1 MSRCNFTCPA
11 KNLKELKSHYTL
23 RHFKQHFTEPQGE
36 KPPRIPVEVEPKKGL
51 RCEMC
56 TKKKKDGGAVGKEAV
71 VYVKGSRED
80 VVVHYA
86 VEHDKLLNAMRKRE
100 SEREVI
106 MAIGDL
112 YGKGAE
118 AAKKSAS

>member
-1 MSRCNFTCPA
+1 M
-11 KNLKELKSHYTL
+11 
-23 RHFKQHFTEPQGE
+23 
-36 KPPRIPVEVEPKKGL
+36 EVDPKKGL

-56 TKKKKDGGAVGKEAV
+56 TNKKKKEGAVGKEAV

-86 VEHDKLLNAMRKRE
+86 VQHDKLLNAMKKRAT
-100 SEREVI
+100 EREVI

-118 AAKKSAS
+118 AARKST